1 MNKSKLRS
9 RILKLRKRNSFK
21 KIKLNPDKIFRFFK
35 KNKINFKNIGG
46 YYPYNYEI
54 DDLDILNFLRKKKIN
69 ISLPK
74 IRENNQMDFFEWRN
88 KDPLK
93 INKYGIVEPI
103 STKKIYPDVI
113 FVPLV
118 AYDNNLNRL
127 GYGGGYYDR
136 YLDKIKNIK
145 KVLKIG
151 LAFSYQKL
159 KKIPINIHDKKLD
172 LIITEK
178 EIIK

>member
-74 IRENNQMDFFEWRN
+74 IRKNNQMDFFEWRN

-136 YLDKIKNIK
+136 YLENIANIKNI
-145 KVLKIG
+145 LKIG
-151 LAFSYQKL
+151 LGFSYQEL
-159 KKIPINIHDKKLD
+159 EKIPVNDYDKKLD

-178 EIIK
+178 KIIQ

>member
-1 MNKSKLRS
+1 VNKSKLRS

-136 YLDKIKNIK
+136 YLENIANIKNI
-145 KVLKIG
+145 LKIG
-151 LAFSYQKL
+151 LGFSYQEL
-159 KKIPINIHDKKLD
+159 KKIPVNDYDKKLD

-178 EIIK
+178 KIIQ

>member
-74 IRENNQMDFFEWRN
+74 IR
-88 KDPLK
+88 
-93 INKYGIVEPI
+93 
-103 STKKIYPDVI
+103 
-113 FVPLV
+113 
-118 AYDNNLNRL
+118 
-127 GYGGGYYDR
+127 
-136 YLDKIKNIK
+136 
-145 KVLKIG
+145 
-151 LAFSYQKL
+151 
-159 KKIPINIHDKKLD
+159 
-172 LIITEK
+172 
-178 EIIK
+178 